1 MATFVYIWRQGRQM
15 KFKIATLFILMFA
28 FSNVMGQKVYQQKGF
43 NTPIHPINPTP
54 QVQPEI
60 PVLFGAQGE
69 RTPAADQ
76 YILDIKSLSAYFK
89 TGKIPATFPLYDTEL
104 SFEVN
109 KQRALTWTKRHK
121 WMLTK
126 EKRDWLT
133 KKSNV

>member
-1 MATFVYIWRQGRQM
+1 M
-15 KFKIATLFILMFA
+15 KFKIAALFMIMLT
-28 FSNVMGQKVYQQKGF
+28 FSNVRGQEVYQQKGF
-43 NTPIHPINPTP
+43 NTPIHPINPTT

-60 PVLFGAQGE
+60 PVLFGAKGE

-76 YILDIKSLSAYFK
+76 YILDIKSLRAYFK
-89 TGKIPATFPLYDTEL
+89 TGKIPGTFPSYDTDL
-104 SFEVN
+104 SFEAN
-109 KQRALTWTKRHK
+109 KQRVLRWTRRHK

>member
-1 MATFVYIWRQGRQM
+1 M
-15 KFKIATLFILMFA
+15 KFKIAALFIILFT
-28 FSNVMGQKVYQQKGF
+28 FSNVRCQELHEQKGF
-43 NTPIHPINPTP
+43 NTPIHPINPTT

-60 PVLFGAQGE
+60 PVLFGTQGQ

-76 YILDIKSLSAYFK
+76 YILDFKSLRAYFK
-89 TGKIPATFPLYDTEL
+89 TGKIPRAFPSYDTDL
-104 SFEVN
+104 SFEAN
-109 KQRALTWTKRHK
+109 KQRALRWTKRHK